1 LAEGGVVKLLPLIRR
16 SLKVEP
22 KDEPKAT
29 SQWDNVESMA
39 DDAEEIKK
47 IAKDV
52 YRVLGSGF
60 SEGVYD
66 RAMQVGLRRAKMS
79 STVYRFQENT
89 P

>member
-1 LAEGGVVKLLPLIRR
+1 
-16 SLKVEP
+16 
-22 KDEPKAT
+22 
-29 SQWDNVESMA
+29 MA